1 MTTTPPV
8 LQALLILLLA
18 GPTDAQS
25 PATQPAPTTRAS
37 DALLTEIQKRLSD
50 VKSVESDFVEEKNL
64 ALLNHALTIKG
75 HFALE
80 KPDRVIWIVNE
91 PLRYAIRVEGDEVR
105 QWDQDS
111 NKVQVL
117 HIGNDPA
124 FQAISQQVQGWLL
137 GDYAALAQNY
147 QIGLLSEQPISLEF
161 TPKANTV
168 MAKIIQHVDL
178 TFAKDGLYIETL
190 TVQEADGG
198 ATKLQF
204 IDTHLNEPIGKQT
217 WDIPPHDK

>member
-1 MTTTPPV
+1 MTTIPRL
-8 LQALLILLLA
+8 LQALLILLMA
-18 GPTDAQS
+18 GQTNAQS
-25 PATQPAPTTRAS
+25 PTTQPAPTTRAS
-37 DALLTEIQKRLSD
+37 DALLTEIQRRLSD
-50 VKSVESDFVEEKNL
+50 VKSVQADFIEEKNL

-75 HFALE
+75 RFALE

-91 PLRYAIRVEGDEVR
+91 PLRYAVRVQGDEVR

-137 GDYAALAQNY
+137 GEYAALARNY
-147 QIGLLSEQPISLEF
+147 DIDLLSEKPLSLEF
-161 TPKANTV
+161 TPKASTV
-168 MAKIIQHVDL
+168 MEKIIQRVDV
-178 TFAKDGLYIETL
+178 TFSKDGQYIDTL
-190 TVQEADGG
+190 TVHEADGG
-198 ATKLQF
+198 TTRLHF

-217 WDIPPHDK
+217 WDIPPHEK